1 MLFLKKCSV
10 FYETIFGT
18 CLFPI
23 QMYVRDDK
31 GSHVIIIVWIR
42 NKTVFSHCLNFKK
55 QTTVLSHCLN

>member
-42 NKTVFSHCLNFKK
+42 NKTVFSHCL
-55 QTTVLSHCLN
+55 